1 MKQESKR
8 REGSRQIRRHEKK
21 GRTPAQ
27 RLIDSGDLR
36 KEEQHKLEKQL
47 SELNP
52 FAMRKEIRRLE
63 NEFWSHR
70 ERLYGKEEEESLAP
84 AGAPPLRSEAPA
96 GATKPTTKNKAAMV
110 SQL

>member
-8 REGSRQIRRHEKK
+8 RESSRQIRRHEKK
-21 GRTPAQ
+21 GRTTAQ

-36 KEEQHKLEKQL
+36 REEQHKLEKQL

-63 NEFWSHR
+63 NEFWSYR
-70 ERLYGKEEEESLAP
+70 EKLYARRKMNRL
-84 AGAPPLRSEAPA
+84 PLRGS
-96 GATKPTTKNKAAMV
+96 GWSIRRCYRKIIDD
-110 SQL
+110 